1 MRRALALFLLTLGMA
16 LAQAAPA
23 AAATAAPTRYGLAV
37 LGGMAY
43 DPHRFGLGLVQGY
56 ALLDYERVFFWQEPP
71 EELRLRVEANL
82 GLADREGERAV
93 ASLNLLAF
101 RYLDRFGAANW
112 RPYLEAGIGVI
123 YTDFRGDDQ
132 GLRLNFNPQAGAG
145 IEWARPDGRAVQAGL
160 RLHHISNAGLDD
172 DNRGVN
178 SLLFIIGWL
187 Y

>member
-1 MRRALALFLLTLGMA
+1 MRTAVALLLLACAAALFP
-16 LAQAAPA
+16 APA
-23 AAATAAPTRYGLAV
+23 AAADPVPTRYGLAV

-43 DPHRFGLGLVQGY
+43 DPHRFGLALVQGY
-56 ALLDYERVFFWQEPP
+56 ALLDYERVCFWQEAP

-101 RYLDRFGAANW
+101 RYLDRFGAAGW
-112 RPYLEAGIGVI
+112 RPYLEAGIGVG
-123 YTDFRGDDQ
+123 YTDFKADGQ

-145 IEWARPDGRAVQAGL
+145 IEWDRPDGRAVQAGL
-160 RLHHISNAGLDD
+160 RLHHLSNAGLDD
-172 DNRGVN
+172 DNRGIN
-178 SLLFIIGWL
+178 ALLFTIGWL